1 MSKQDHAA
9 RLLKEQL
16 CKKEGIQRK
25 NLLAVSRLC
34 IQTLCDEA
42 GTQGV
47 VEDASSTLNNFC
59 NVLEHIFCHGLKG
72 KKAPGSVENITFWEF
87 IKQACQS
94 VPYNCL
100 AKIGDMDDVCTVRG
114 KGRAWIKM
122 ALMEKRLSEYI
133 NVALMEET
141 IIKRFYE
148 PCAFLGNEEAS
159 ILSNVLTALN
169 SVDFSLCLRNAAF
182 DQAIMYNIDYSPFL
196 KYPISDKQLDLEE
209 ALLKMEK
216 KQSRVHNDTASTCSG
231 HTSMSEREPVVSAE
245 EELGKLKRSMKC
257 VVDQKV
263 YLEEMLHLKELQC
276 SELNA
281 RVMETYE
288 AAEGEKKLSDSIIM
302 ELQEQLA
309 EMHLKY
315 RKVQDSVIDRHSDQ
329 LNNVEDT
336 GEMESVVARS
346 KYSVSLHK
354 ERKAGSM
361 VSMHEGVDVVADM
374 ERNGCSRSNS
384 DQSEQGLVRSDQSQ
398 HWSTTSVHRSDQSQ
412 YSVHRS
418 GSGPLNKV
426 VRSDP
431 NVFRSRSDQSVPN
444 TKQTKQSRSDSGLDR
459 RSVARSPR
467 SKSQSDRRSSTQ
479 SDRPDR
485 AFGVTNVLRPRVNT
499 MKPERPRSIVQQ
511 KIAGAVEELMPS
523 EKEKLMF
530 AVHKKLHA
538 ESIVSFDDPTSSIN
552 HC

>member
-1 MSKQDHAA
+1 MSKQDHAT

-16 CKKEGIQRK
+16 CKKEAIQRK

-47 VEDASSTLNNFC
+47 VEDASATLNNFC

-72 KKAPGSVENITFWEF
+72 KKPPGSVENILFWEF

-100 AKIGDMDDVCTVRG
+100 SKIGDMDDLGTVRG

-133 NVALMEET
+133 NVALMEEP

-182 DQAIMYNIDYSPFL
+182 DQPIMYNIDYSVFL

-209 ALLKMEK
+209 ALLRMEK
-216 KQSRVHNDTASTCSG
+216 KQSKGHNDTASTCSG
-231 HTSMSEREPVVSAE
+231 HTSMSEREPVVSTE
-245 EELGKLKRSMKC
+245 EELVKLRRSMKC

-276 SELNA
+276 SELNT

-315 RKVQDSVIDRHSDQ
+315 RKVQDLVVDKQSDKD
-329 LNNVEDT
+329 NNTQDSFH
-336 GEMESVVARS
+336 GEMDSVVARS

-354 ERKAGSM
+354 GSM
-361 VSMHEGVDVVADM
+361 LSMHEGVDVVADM

-384 DQSEQGLVRSDQSQ
+384 DQSEQGLVRSDTSLQ
-398 HWSTTSVHRSDQSQ
+398 HWSTS
-412 YSVHRS
+412 SVHRS
-418 GSGPLNKV
+418 GSGPVNNKV
-426 VRSDP
+426 IRSDP
-431 NVFRSRSDQSVPN
+431 NVFRSRSDQSVAN
-444 TKQTKQSRSDSGLDR
+444 AKQSRSDSGLDR

-467 SKSQSDRRSSTQ
+467 SISQSERRSSTQ
-479 SDRPDR
+479 SDR
-485 AFGVTNVLRPRVNT
+485 AFGVTMPRPRAKTGNN
-499 MKPERPRSIVQQ
+499 ERPRSIVQQ
-511 KIAGAVEELMPS
+511 KIAGAVEELLPS

>member
-1 MSKQDHAA
+1 MSKQDHAT
-9 RLLKEQL
+9 RLLKDQL
-16 CKKEGIQRK
+16 CKKEAIQRN

-34 IQTLCDEA
+34 IQTLCDES
-42 GTQGV
+42 GTHGV

-72 KKAPGSVENITFWEF
+72 KKPPGSVENIMFWEF
-87 IKQACQS
+87 IKLACQS

-100 AKIGDMDDVCTVRG
+100 SKIGDMDDLCTVRG

-148 PCAFLGNEEAS
+148 SYAFLGNEEAS

-182 DQAIMYNIDYSPFL
+182 DQPIMYNIDYSTFL
-196 KYPISDKQLDLEE
+196 KYPVSDKQLDLEE

-216 KQSRVHNDTASTCSG
+216 KQSKGHNDTLSTCSG
-231 HTSMSEREPVVSAE
+231 HTSMSEREPVVSTE
-245 EELGKLKRSMKC
+245 EELAKLRRSMKC

-276 SELNA
+276 SELNN
-281 RVMETYE
+281 RVIETYE

-315 RKVQDSVIDRHSDQ
+315 RKVQDSVIDKQSDKD
-329 LNNVEDT
+329 NNIEDSFH
-336 GEMESVVARS
+336 GEMDSVVARS

-354 ERKAGSM
+354 GSM
-361 VSMHEGVDVVADM
+361 LSMQEGVDVVADM

-384 DQSEQGLVRSDQSQ
+384 DQSEQGLVHRSDPSLQ
-398 HWSTTSVHRSDQSQ
+398 HWSTSSVQRSD
-412 YSVHRS
+412 
-418 GSGPLNKV
+418 SGPVNSNKV
-426 VRSDP
+426 IRSDP
-431 NVFRSRSDQSVPN
+431 NVFRSRSDHSVQN
-444 TKQTKQSRSDSGLDR
+444 AKQSRSDSGLDR

-467 SKSQSDRRSSTQ
+467 SISQSERRSSG
-479 SDRPDR
+479 SDR
-485 AFGVTNVLRPRVNT
+485 AFGVSGHLVNKPRARAKT
-499 MKPERPRSIVQQ
+499 GSERPRSIVQQ
-511 KIAGAVEELMPS
+511 KIAGAVEELLPS